1 MIVFLKAKN
10 ILKKYQINDIEIVE
24 IDNREDTEQ
33 IQDYL
38 NVITGA
44 RTVNWVIFGKKSL
57 SHKLF
62 IGVYRYLAYSL
73 AVNLLVVA
81 MTLFV

>member
-1 MIVFLKAKN
+1 LIVFLKAKN

-24 IDNREDTEQ
+24 IDNREDTER

-44 RTVNWVIFGKKSL
+44 RTVN
-57 SHKLF
+57 
-62 IGVYRYLAYSL
+62 
-73 AVNLLVVA
+73 
-81 MTLFV
+81 

>member
-1 MIVFLKAKN
+1 LIVFLKAKN

-44 RTVNWVIFGKKSL
+44 RTVNSAIFGKRAIHINYL
-57 SHKLF
+57 VLF
-62 IGVYRYLAYSL
+62 IGSPRIHWR
-73 AVNLLVVA
+73 
-81 MTLFV
+81 

>member
-1 MIVFLKAKN
+1 LIVFLKAKN

-44 RTVNWVIFGKKSL
+44 RTVN
-57 SHKLF
+57 
-62 IGVYRYLAYSL
+62 
-73 AVNLLVVA
+73 
-81 MTLFV
+81 